1 MKNSNYTHFITV
13 ETMMSMDP
21 KEVDFVYT
29 GEEGDDVPQDVV
41 RVRVNPSVP
50 LIPAWAFCG
59 RKKLVK
65 VELCEGVVEIGARSF
80 AHCSITKIVIPNSLW
95 RISYSAFQYSLQCH
109 ICLHDSIESIGNATI
124 AGCIFTNFRVPLCIT
139 MIPYSMLCNCISLFS
154 VKIHKDVTEIVSG
167 AFTECHCLQNV
178 AFPPN
183 ADVDDDILWND
194 RSSPAA

>member
-41 RVRVNPSVP
+41 RVRVDPSVP

-65 VELCEGVVEIGARSF
+65 VELCEGVVEIG
-80 AHCSITKIVIPNSLW
+80 
-95 RISYSAFQYSLQCH
+95 YSAFQYSLQCH

-167 AFTECHCLQNV
+167 AFTKCHCLQNV